1 MAQPTDFSL
10 DPLASSG
17 NTADGY
23 LAIGWRD
30 GKGGAYFY
38 GGKEVM
44 WMSHTYDICTI
55 VQIDTPPKIGIPI
68 TNTCNL
74 IVRQET

>member
-44 WMSHTYDICTI
+44 WMSHTYMLYCANRYSAKDR
-55 VQIDTPPKIGIPI
+55 DSYNKH
-68 TNTCNL
+68 L
-74 IVRQET
+74 

>member
-23 LAIGWRD
+23 LAIGWR
-30 GKGGAYFY
+30 

-44 WMSHTYDICTI
+44 WMSHTYMHYCANRYSAKDR
-55 VQIDTPPKIGIPI
+55 DSYNKH
-68 TNTCNL
+68 L
-74 IVRQET
+74 

>member
-38 GGKEVM
+38 GGKAF
-44 WMSHTYDICTI
+44 
-55 VQIDTPPKIGIPI
+55 
-68 TNTCNL
+68 L
-74 IVRQET
+74 